1 MEHTAPQW
9 GKQRRR
15 RGYEDGSKQSF
26 VLEEYVLRVP
36 GLGKFL
42 VTRAQSIQEALV
54 LRDQT
59 KTEGMNHR

>member
-1 MEHTAPQW
+1 MKTA
-9 GKQRRR
+9 R
-15 RGYEDGSKQSF
+15 SKVF

-36 GLGKFL
+36 RLGKFL

-59 KTEGMNHR
+59 KTEGMNHK